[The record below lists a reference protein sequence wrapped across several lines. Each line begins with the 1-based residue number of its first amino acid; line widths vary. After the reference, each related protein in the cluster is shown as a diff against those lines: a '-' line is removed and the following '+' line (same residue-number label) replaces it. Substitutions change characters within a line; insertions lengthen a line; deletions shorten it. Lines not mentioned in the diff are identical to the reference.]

1 MSSIPAMMRSLSS
14 CFDPTLMWRRT
25 ERANMEKKPSMKV
38 EPGAVLGCEGELETA
53 GRSSGQ
59 PSFGFSRGVRGM
71 IVENQ
76 FDGGAARISGVNKFE
91 EFDEL
96 STAVAVSVQAVD
108 LPREQINPGQQA
120 DSAVAFVLMIARE
133 GRVNAGLGRQI
144 GCCRCDGLDSRLFI
158 VRDDRH
164 RLVCFLRLGP
174 FQNLDLAVNA
184 QNFCHLL
191 LELGVAPF
199 QIVPIG
205 QRMCLPASLEPRTDR
220 CGAFSGIGRRSGCH
234 KLRTNSRTRWCGFRD
249 AASPRER

>member
-1 MSSIPAMMRSLSS
+1 
-14 CFDPTLMWRRT
+14 
-25 ERANMEKKPSMKV
+25 
-38 EPGAVLGCEGELETA
+38 
-53 GRSSGQ
+53 
-59 PSFGFSRGVRGM
+59 M

-76 FDGGAARISGVNKFE
+76 FDCGAGRISGVNKFE

-96 STAVAVSVQAVD
+96 STAVAVSDQAVD

-199 QIVPIG
+199 QIVPYLVRLDFLLAKNLAHRALG
-205 QRMCLPASLEPRTDR
+205 QVGQTCVSRGRCVLARMARQQPRR
-220 CGAFSGIGRRSGCH
+220 PQLVRIPVLLGLVACQRHQPGLGLQRNRRHLARSG
-234 KLRTNSRTRWCGFRD
+234 
-249 AASPRER
+249 PVIE